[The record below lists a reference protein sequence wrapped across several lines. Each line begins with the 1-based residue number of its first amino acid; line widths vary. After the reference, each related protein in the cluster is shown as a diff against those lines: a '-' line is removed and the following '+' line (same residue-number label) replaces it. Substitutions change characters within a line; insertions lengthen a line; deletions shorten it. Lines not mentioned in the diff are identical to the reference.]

1 MCRQGTTL
9 AALCFS
15 QEVLHYS
22 VPAKFFLP
30 RRHMK
35 DQSVYGILEAVAG
48 EIILVDQDPAVLYSA
63 EKTPEKSP
71 ALACR
76 NSAAEKAVREVHL
89 PEAAMTEAAAAP
101 VVDPS
106 MLWYGLSMT
115 PEVQQTYLAAYAAAL
130 PVAPALNMPSMG
142 THATVGEAE
151 DLEQAPSEGF
161 DDSAEDKHLRRM
173 RRNRDSAA
181 LSRHRKKQHVENLE
195 SQVASLQ
202 EAVRS
207 LIAQNQELRS
217 ACMLAQSGAAGA
229 APGDEL
235 PADAE
240 EEVAPAVG
248 PVAEA
253 SLLPIVALT
262 TMQAPML
269 ALPVGI
275 RPRE

>member
-1 MCRQGTTL
+1 
-9 AALCFS
+9 
-15 QEVLHYS
+15 
-22 VPAKFFLP
+22 
-30 RRHMK
+30 
-35 DQSVYGILEAVAG
+35 
-48 EIILVDQDPAVLYSA
+48 
-63 EKTPEKSP
+63 
-71 ALACR
+71 
-76 NSAAEKAVREVHL
+76 
-89 PEAAMTEAAAAP
+89 
-101 VVDPS
+101 
-106 MLWYGLSMT
+106 
-115 PEVQQTYLAAYAAAL
+115 
-130 PVAPALNMPSMG
+130 
-142 THATVGEAE
+142 
-151 DLEQAPSEGF
+151 
-161 DDSAEDKHLRRM
+161 M

>member
-1 MCRQGTTL
+1 MR
-9 AALCFS
+9 
-15 QEVLHYS
+15 
-22 VPAKFFLP
+22 
-30 RRHMK
+30 
-35 DQSVYGILEAVAG
+35 DGILEAVAG

-89 PEAAMTEAAAAP
+89 PEAAMTEAAAPPA
-101 VVDPS
+101 VDPS
-106 MLWYGLSMT
+106 MLWYGLPMT
-115 PEVQQTYLAAYAAAL
+115 PEIQQTYIAAYTAAL
-130 PVAPALNMPSMG
+130 PVAPALIMPSMG
-142 THATVGEAE
+142 THATMGEAE
-151 DLEQAPSEGF
+151 DVEQALSEGF

-248 PVAEA
+248 